1 MDVAITATI
10 VMVVALV
17 IILLMGAPIAVA
29 IGMSSAMAMVVIL
42 PTNVALVT
50 CAQKMFTGLNSFP
63 LLAIPFFVLAGN
75 LMNNGGIAIRIIRLA
90 EALCGRQ

>member
-29 IGMSSAMAMVVIL
+29 IG
-42 PTNVALVT
+42 
-50 CAQKMFTGLNSFP
+50 
-63 LLAIPFFVLAGN
+63 
-75 LMNNGGIAIRIIRLA
+75 
-90 EALCGRQ
+90 

>member
-29 IGMSSAMAMVVIL
+29 IGMSSIMV
-42 PTNVALVT
+42 
-50 CAQKMFTGLNSFP
+50 S
-63 LLAIPFFVLAGN
+63 
-75 LMNNGGIAIRIIRLA
+75 
-90 EALCGRQ
+90 

>member
-50 CAQKMFTGLNSFP
+50 CAQKMFTGLIHSLF
-63 LLAIPFFVLAGN
+63 LQFRFLFLQVI
-75 LMNNGGIAIRIIRLA
+75 
-90 EALCGRQ
+90 